1 MLAEHE
7 RWDFEIRENYAGKW
21 MLEPVLRVVLFGFL
35 EYSFVYGRSLVS
47 MGLILFRI
55 MQAFALVE
63 LVKSYGKSLSICI
76 NCLSEKIRIFRKR
89 IVRIAY
95 YWRN

>member
-1 MLAEHE
+1 MLAVHE

-21 MLEPVLRVVLFGFL
+21 MVGPVLRVVLFGFL
-35 EYSFVYGRSLVS
+35 EYSFVYRRSLVS

-63 LVKSYGKSLSICI
+63 LVKSYGKSFVL
-76 NCLSEKIRIFRKR
+76 
-89 IVRIAY
+89 IV
-95 YWRN
+95 